1 MLRLLRIIAAL
12 ILFLGITLYFV
23 DFAGFLP
30 TQFSWLERI
39 QLVPALKS
47 HSWIIILSILGITIL
62 FGRIYCSTVCPL
74 GVLQDVVNAT
84 AKRIH
89 SKKKFEYKKPIPFI
103 RLGVFVLFLMG
114 YLALIVGL
122 ISKSAAGT
130 CKRMSVYFSW
140 VSLLFDPYSIYGRI
154 ACNVFKPI
162 YQTGNNLYWY
172 VCNLCGIK
180 EVAGLPVYYV
190 NAIPLSLLAVGVS
203 LVFLIAIGYLAW
215 RNGRTYCNTICP
227 VGAFLGLLSRFSI
240 FRVWI
245 DKSKCGSCGLCAREC
260 KSSCIDS
267 KGKVVDNSRC
277 VDCFDCLSACHKDA
291 IHYEFFAG
299 IGDNLIPKIENAVEK
314 TSPAEKTAEQS
325 KKDSSV
331 DGSRREFVGSLIGV
345 TGLTVAAQALT
356 GSAAEEEAAAPAPA
370 EDAASA
376 PEAKV
381 GVPETDDPNLFQ
393 TGHTPYTRQT
403 PIAPPGAKSIGHLN
417 AHCTACHLCVAK
429 CPTNILKPATSEY
442 GVTGFMQPHLD
453 FARGFCNYDCTICG
467 DVCPN
472 HAIVPLTMEQKHKVQ
487 MGRVHFIVE
496 NCVVNVKNTN
506 CGACSE
512 HCPTQAVKM
521 VPYEPK
527 DKNGEIIRGLTIPEI
542 DPDICVGCGG
552 CESICPARPFRAIY
566 VEGNAEQHDRKE
578 YEEKKPEITE
588 VDDFGF

>member
-1 MLRLLRIIAAL
+1 MLRTLRIIAAL
-12 ILFLGITLYFV
+12 VLFLGITLYFV
-23 DFAGFLP
+23 DFARFLP

-47 HSWIIILSILGITIL
+47 HTWIIIGSLLGATIL
-62 FGRIYCSTVCPL
+62 LGRIYCSTLCPL
-74 GVLQDVVNAT
+74 GVLQDVINAI
-84 AKRIH
+84 AKRVH
-89 SKKKFEYKKPIPFI
+89 AKKKFEYKKPVPFL
-103 RLGVFVLFLMG
+103 RLVVLLLFITG
-114 YLALIVGL
+114 YLALVARLVAPFAVG
-122 ISKSAAGT
+122 A
-130 CKRMSVYFSW
+130 CKRVSAYVSW
-140 VSLLFDPYSIYGRI
+140 VSLLFDPYSIFGRI

-172 VCNLCGIK
+172 VCNSCGIK

-190 NAIPLSLLAVGVS
+190 KAIPMSLAAVGVA
-203 LVFLIAIGYLAW
+203 LGFLIVIGYLAW

-245 DKSKCGSCGLCAREC
+245 DQSKCGSCGLCAREC

-291 IHYEFFAG
+291 IHYG
-299 IGDNLIPKIENAVEK
+299 ICFGSKGKLITQIENKSEK
-314 TSPAEKTAEQS
+314 TPAAEKTAEQS
-325 KKDSSV
+325 TAQSSV
-331 DGSRREFVGSLIGV
+331 DGSRREFVGALIGV
-345 TGLTVAAQALT
+345 TGLTVAAQALPS
-356 GSAAEEEAAAPAPA
+356 SAAEEEAAAPAPA
-370 EDAASA
+370 EESAPA

-393 TGHTPYTRQT
+393 TGHTPYTRET

-429 CPTNILKPATSEY
+429 CPSEVLKPATSEY
-442 GVTGFMQPHLD
+442 GVKGFMQPHLD
-453 FARGFCNYDCTICG
+453 FSRGFCNYDCTVCG

-512 HCPTQAVKM
+512 HCPTQAVRM

-527 DKNGEIIRGLTIPEI
+527 DKNGEIIKGLTIPEI